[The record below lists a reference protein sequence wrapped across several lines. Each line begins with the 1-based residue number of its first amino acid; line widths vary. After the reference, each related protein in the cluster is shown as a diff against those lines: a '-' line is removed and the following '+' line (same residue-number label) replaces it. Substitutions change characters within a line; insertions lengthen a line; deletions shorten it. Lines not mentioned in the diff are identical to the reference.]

1 MKKYLVIFLLIFL
14 GEVCANAQVSFQIIP
29 QKNEVGINESV
40 RIQFLLSIKNEEIKN
55 IGRLKLP
62 SFTNTQVTGRH
73 VIQNQSIDEEG
84 NNIFEYGIEIIL
96 RAVKKG
102 NIRIEPAQVTVNNKL
117 YETKPIII
125 KVLGNPN
132 ITEENT
138 SINSKMGEVFLKL
151 KVSEKNPYQN
161 EGIVANLKFYT
172 RRIELLNSLTN
183 LDSPDWQ
190 GLFVQPVKERSY
202 TYEQEIINGDSYFS
216 RIIGSYVMFPTQSGT
231 VVINPFTLTLRIP
244 DGFFDEHDFNIK
256 SAPVTLQVKK
266 LPDDSPKNFHGLV
279 GQFSIKASANKKELQ
294 AEEAVTINVE
304 INGKGNITLL
314 KSPQL
319 TLSDDIEQYT
329 PKSKLESETT
339 LNGISGTLN
348 TSTILVP
355 QKAGNYNINVESISY
370 FDPKEEKYKSLAVQ
384 PIPIKV
390 SANTLAKN
398 EEDSYKISNQDS
410 GNINPYEPKLI
421 IKNKV
426 TEVFKKDHNKL
437 RNILIIIL
445 IIVISVIIITIG
457 IILFIFNRNKKYKQK
472 KQEEKQEEKQHLN
485 LLNKEKKFTSHNLTD
500 LNLNDNNFKNK
511 LSELNHLAQEGSD
524 KKEFYILLEKILMEA
539 AKQFLNLEKESFVS
553 TSDLEDELAQKI
565 GDEISEEWKNM
576 VIQSQIERYS
586 SITEQES
593 LLSVYSKAKELFNKL
608 HKNG

>member
-14 GEVCANAQVSFQIIP
+14 GGVWANAQVSFQIIP

-62 SFTNTQVTGRH
+62 SFTNTQVTGRQ

-102 NIRIEPAQVTVNNKL
+102 NIRIDPAQVTVNNKM

-125 KVLGNPN
+125 TVSGNPN
-132 ITEENT
+132 TIEEST
-138 SINSKMGEVFLKL
+138 SLNSKLGEVFLKL

-161 EGIVANLKFYT
+161 EGIVASLKFYT

-183 LDSPDWQ
+183 LVSPDWQ
-190 GLFVQPVKERSY
+190 GLFVQPIKERSH
-202 TYEQEIINGDSYFS
+202 TYEQEIINGNSYFS
-216 RIIGSYVMFPTQSGT
+216 RIIGSYIIFPTQSGSI
-231 VVINPFTLTLRIP
+231 VINPFTLTLRIP

-266 LPDDSPKNFHGLV
+266 LPEDPPKNFHGLV
-279 GQFSIKASANKKELQ
+279 GQFSMKASANKKELQ
-294 AEEAVTINVE
+294 TEEAVTINVE

-314 KSPQL
+314 KSPGL

-329 PKSKLESETT
+329 PKSKLESEATM
-339 LNGISGTLN
+339 NGIRGTLN

-355 QKAGNYNINVESISY
+355 QKAGNYNINVESITY

-384 PIPIKV
+384 PISIQV
-390 SANTLAKN
+390 SANNIAKN
-398 EEDSYKISNQDS
+398 EEDSYKVFNKDS
-410 GNINPYEPKLI
+410 GEINHYEPKFI

-426 TEVFKKDHNKL
+426 TEVFKKDHNRL
-437 RNILIIIL
+437 RKILIIIL
-445 IIVISVIIITIG
+445 MVVISAIIIIIG
-457 IILFIFNRNKKYKQK
+457 IIMFVFKRNKKHRLK
-472 KQEEKQEEKQHLN
+472 KHEEKYSLYH
-485 LLNKEKKFTSHNLTD
+485 LNKEKKLTSSTLDNTYISSNTTD
-500 LNLNDNNFKNK
+500 FKSE
-511 LSELNHLAQEGSD
+511 LSELNHLAYEGAD
-524 KKEFYILLEKILMEA
+524 KKEFYILLEKTLMEA
-539 AKQFLNLEKESFVS
+539 ARQLLNLEKGSFVS
-553 TSDLEDELAQKI
+553 ASDLEDELAQKL
-565 GDEISEEWKNM
+565 GDEISEEWKSM

-593 LLSVYSKAKELFNKL
+593 LLSVYSKAKELINKL
-608 HKNG
+608 YKNL